1 MFSGCRLARGSGSVC
16 FGRVTNTK
24 SHTDK
29 VLRSACSGSTGP
41 RAEITVPLLLR
52 PPARPA
58 GPGGSRRVPARSITH
73 RPPQPPLNS
82 ESRYKNFSG
91 CFVDSGRP
99 CPARLGPARSG
110 RVSCGTVYVCVCEC
124 VCLLPFFLRGLACFR
139 LLQRGPSAMISCFID
154 K

>member
-1 MFSGCRLARGSGSVC
+1 MCFLGCRLARGSGSVC

-41 RAEITVPLLLR
+41 RAEITVPLLLLR
-52 PPARPA
+52 PPGRRVPA
-58 GPGGSRRVPARSITH
+58 GPGGSRPAPSRTDPRSLHSTQSPVT
-73 RPPQPPLNS
+73 RTFRGVLWTL
-82 ESRYKNFSG
+82 G
-91 CFVDSGRP
+91 G
-99 CPARLGPARSG
+99 PARLGPARSG